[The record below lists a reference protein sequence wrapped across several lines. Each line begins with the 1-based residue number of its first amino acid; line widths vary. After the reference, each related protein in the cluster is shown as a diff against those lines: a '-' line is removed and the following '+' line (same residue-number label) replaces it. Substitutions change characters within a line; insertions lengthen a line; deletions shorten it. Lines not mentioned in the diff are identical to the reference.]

1 MEGFTMN
8 KHAEELKRKY
18 MQNPPEGMTAEDI
31 QYMNE
36 DDLLDMEYFL
46 NENIFEDDDDGFF
59 IGDDGFFIF

>member
-1 MEGFTMN
+1 MN

-18 MQNPPEGMTAEDI
+18 MQNPPEGMTSKDI
-31 QYMNE
+31 QYMSE

-59 IGDDGFFIF
+59 ISDDGFFIF

>member
-1 MEGFTMN
+1 MN

-18 MQNPPEGMTAEDI
+18 MQNPPEGMTSEEI

-46 NENIFEDDDDGFF
+46 NENIFEDEDDGFF

>member
-59 IGDDGFFIF
+59 IGDNGFFIF

>member
-18 MQNPPEGMTAEDI
+18 MQNPPGGMTAEDI

>member
-1 MEGFTMN
+1 MN